1 MSEPS
6 GAPSSKAVLTLLA
19 ALPLPS
25 AALSELVSQ
34 QAPFAHPSRLPTA
47 AVNKFLAR
55 LNAAVG
61 ARDPAACALAAA
73 IVEQD
78 TEGYATAQAGK
89 GWMGAALG
97 ALAAPAT
104 PAESLEPYL
113 ALVGALVYAAP
124 FAPSLEREVV
134 LPSLGKLAVSL
145 ARLVERLAPAAEW
158 AGLLAVLGAIRTLLL
173 ANPAPFR
180 PTTASLRPVLTG
192 LLLRIPP
199 TLAPEPVVRAAAETL
214 AALHLV
220 AGKAGA
226 PAAWGADMKDAL
238 GGFAAGVAGLA
249 ADAWIEEAPRAAPF
263 TAPVTLPPLPVDP
276 VVRAEAATAWVE
288 GYAELVLALLRLPS
302 ARPVPVPL
310 VQIVSCALRAVN
322 LTFETPVAEH
332 VSPVH
337 HAALLSAIPRLNT
350 AGLLLLGQA
359 ALSCGDHLLPHLTAI
374 LEHTVYLLEATP
386 AYMADARAKLL
397 LWHTIWLEQY
407 PAAVLPAEYTTR
419 LLRFALGVI
428 GTALDAKP
436 TTAAVPVHQGKR
448 GKKRGRGAEDALV
461 GGLEGRAPKPMSK
474 ADAEVIVAA
483 LELTPL
489 LHSAPLLSPA
499 LLNFSIRLHLSL
511 FLSLPGRI
519 ASFADKTTHLE
530 LERAV
535 TAALEHVALMNE
547 GSGGTSRDIRVL
559 LLSLLPTFKT
569 ESSRQAFSLLLH
581 PALPPMARPLP
592 LLSQLH
598 YFAPESD
605 EEKKI
610 RREMGFFTAEEVA
623 GGAAADQSDDEDMA
637 VDEWAPPAKVQVVA
651 PVPVAAPA
659 VAAPA
664 PVVLPVVQAVPVVQ
678 QVLQPVV
685 QPIVQPTVLP
695 VPVAQPTPVVAAP
708 EPVAAAPAAP
718 FMSAPS
724 ASSSKPP
731 VAEPAAAPAPAAP
744 ADDNED
750 DDDDMIPELDS
761 GSEDDDEDED
771 DE

>member
-1 MSEPS
+1 MTET
-6 GAPSSKAVLTLLA
+6 GAPSSKAVLTLLS

-25 AALSELVSQ
+25 AALAELVLQ
-34 QAPFAHPSRLPTA
+34 QSPFAHPSRLPTS

-61 ARDPAACALAAA
+61 ARDPGACELAGA
-73 IVEQD
+73 IIEQD
-78 TEGYATAQAGK
+78 TEGYASAQSGK
-89 GWMGAALG
+89 NWMGAALG

-104 PAESLEPYL
+104 PVSALPAYLSL
-113 ALVGALVYAAP
+113 AGALVAAAP
-124 FAPSLEREVV
+124 FAPTLEREVV
-134 LPSLGKLAVSL
+134 QPSLGKLAISL
-145 ARLVERLAPAAEW
+145 SRLVERLVPAAEW
-158 AGLLAVLGAIRTLLL
+158 AGLHAVLAALRTLLI

-180 PTTASLRPVLTG
+180 PTTATLRSILTA

-199 TLAPEPVVRAAAETL
+199 ALAPEPIILAAAETL
-214 AALHLV
+214 AVFHLV

-226 PAAWGADMKDAL
+226 PAAWGADVKDAL

-249 ADAWIEEAPRAAPF
+249 ADAWAEEAPRATPF
-263 TAPVTLPPLPVDP
+263 PSPATLPPLPVDP
-276 VVRAEAATAWVE
+276 TARAEAAIAWVE
-288 GYAELVLALLRLPS
+288 GYTELVLALLRLPS

-310 VQIVSCALRAVN
+310 VQVVSCALRAVN

-374 LEHTVYLLEATP
+374 LEHTVYLLETTP
-386 AYMADARAKLL
+386 SYMADARAKLL

-407 PAAVLPAEYTTR
+407 PAAILPTEYVTR

-428 GTALDAKP
+428 GTALDSKP
-436 TTAAVPVHQGKR
+436 TTAVPVHQGKR

-461 GGLEGRAPKPMSK
+461 GGLEGRAPKPVSK
-474 ADAEVIVAA
+474 ADAEVILAA

-519 ASFADKTTHLE
+519 ASFADKASHLE

-535 TAALEHVALMNE
+535 TAALEHVAIMNE

-569 ESSRQAFSLLLH
+569 EASRQAFSLLLH

-592 LLSQLH
+592 PLSQLH

-610 RREMGFFTAEEVA
+610 RREMGFFTADEVA
-623 GGAAADQSDDEDMA
+623 GGAGQDESDDEEMA
-637 VDEWAPPAKVQVVA
+637 VDDWASAPPAKVQVVA
-651 PVPVAAPA
+651 AAAAVAAPA
-659 VAAPA
+659 PVFVPA
-664 PVVLPVVQAVPVVQ
+664 PVVLPVVQAAPVVQ
-678 QVLQPVV
+678 QAAQPLVQPLAVQPVA
-685 QPIVQPTVLP
+685 PAP
-695 VPVAQPTPVVAAP
+695 PVVTEAS
-708 EPVAAAPAAP
+708 VAATPAAS

-724 ASSSKPP
+724 ASSSKP
-731 VAEPAAAPAPAAP
+731 VAPEPAAAPASAPAA
-744 ADDNED
+744 ADDDE
-750 DDDDMIPELDS
+750 DDDMIPELDS
-761 GSEDDDEDED
+761 GSEDDDEDDD

>member
-1 MSEPS
+1 MTES
-6 GAPSSKAVLTLLA
+6 GAPSSKTVLTLLS

-25 AALSELVSQ
+25 AALAELVAQ
-34 QAPFAHPSRLPTA
+34 QAPFSHPSRLPTSA
-47 AVNKFLAR
+47 LNKFLGR

-61 ARDPAACALAAA
+61 ARDPGACELAAA

-78 TEGYATAQAGK
+78 TEGYASAQSGK
-89 GWMGAALG
+89 GWMGACLG
-97 ALAAPAT
+97 ALASATTAPDAL
-104 PAESLEPYL
+104 PPYL
-113 ALVGALVYAAP
+113 ALVGALVAAAP
-124 FAPSLEREVV
+124 FAPTLEREVV
-134 LPSLGKLAVSL
+134 QPSLGKLAISL
-145 ARLVERLAPAAEW
+145 ARLVERLVPAGEW
-158 AGLLAVLGAIRTLLL
+158 AAVLAVLAAVRSLLA

-180 PTTASLRPVLTG
+180 PAVQALRPIITA
-192 LLLRIPP
+192 LLLRLPP
-199 TLAPEPVVRAAAETL
+199 ADAPEAIVAAAAETL
-214 AALHLV
+214 AVFHLV

-238 GGFAAGVAGLA
+238 GGFAAAVTGLA
-249 ADAWIEEAPRAAPF
+249 AEAWVEEAPRATPF
-263 TAPVTLPPLPVDP
+263 PPPASFPLPPADP
-276 VVRAEAATAWVE
+276 VQRAEAAIAWVE

-310 VQIVSCALRAVN
+310 VQVVSCALRAVN
-322 LTFETPVAEH
+322 LTFETPVADH

-359 ALSCGDHLLPHLTAI
+359 ALSCGDHLLPHLTPI
-374 LEHTVYLLEATP
+374 LEHTVYLLESTP
-386 AYMADARAKLL
+386 SYMADARAKLL

-407 PAAVLPAEYTTR
+407 PAAIIPAEYTTR
-419 LLRFALGVI
+419 LLKFALGVI

-436 TTAAVPVHQGKR
+436 TTVVPVHAGKR

-474 ADAEVIVAA
+474 ADAEVISAA

-519 ASFADKTTHLE
+519 ASFADKASHAE
-530 LERAV
+530 LERSVA
-535 TAALEHVALMNE
+535 AALEHVAIMNE

-592 LLSQLH
+592 PLSQLH

-623 GGAAADQSDDEDMA
+623 GGAAQDESDDEEMA
-637 VDEWAPPAKVQVVA
+637 VDEEWAPPAKVQVVA
-651 PVPVAAPA
+651 AAPVPV
-659 VAAPA
+659 VVPA
-664 PVVLPVVQAVPVVQ
+664 PVVLPVVQPVPVPVVPVVQ
-678 QVLQPVV
+678 PVALPIAQPALA
-685 QPIVQPTVLP
+685 QPAAPPPIVE
-695 VPVAQPTPVVAAP
+695 AAAP
-708 EPVAAAPAAP
+708 VAPAAP

-724 ASSSKPP
+724 SSARP
-731 VAEPAAAPAPAAP
+731 VAPEPAAAPAPAP
-744 ADDNED
+744 AEDD

-761 GSEDDDEDED
+761 GSEDDDDED